1 MNRPTGRLV
10 FACVASLLVLSIAT
24 ATATAKA
31 RKARAVDPVSCG
43 QTITSD
49 TKLTSNVGPCP
60 GVGLIIAADHV
71 RLDLNG
77 HTVTGDPQARTADSA
92 GILFRDVS
100 HSSVFDG
107 TVQQFDAGVAINGGS
122 KNTVRNITARDN
134 INYRVV
140 TGRDV
145 ETGSCDLGDGI
156 TADNSSNNRIERNQV
171 LHNGPFSGISLI
183 DNSDGNRVSR
193 NVVLNNDVVNL
204 PPTGDS
210 TGCGAPFSRPVQDI
224 GIRIEGPSADHNR
237 VERNQVV
244 NSAIDGIT
252 IHGFVYNPDPPEG
265 GGPPPPPQD
274 PNTGNLIVRN
284 LVADTGRDTHN
295 QDPQADGISVLRQG
309 PSSVV
314 GVSQGNTIT
323 RNTVVRSFRNGIFLG
338 PPTQPGPIAG
348 NTVTRNVVRDSLVDG
363 IVLPCSRPGPPG
375 SPPPA
380 CVINSTIVGNTARG
394 SGGYDG
400 RDNNTSPPCDNN
412 TWSMNAFQFV
422 NQACVDPDATVK
434 PPPPLPAP

>member
-1 MNRPTGRLV
+1 M
-10 FACVASLLVLSIAT
+10 
-24 ATATAKA
+24 
-31 RKARAVDPVSCG
+31 
-43 QTITSD
+43 
-49 TKLTSNVGPCP
+49 
-60 GVGLIIAADHV
+60 
-71 RLDLNG
+71 
-77 HTVTGDPQARTADSA
+77 
-92 GILFRDVS
+92 
-100 HSSVFDG
+100 
-107 TVQQFDAGVAINGGS
+107 
-122 KNTVRNITARDN
+122 
-134 INYRVV
+134 
-140 TGRDV
+140 
-145 ETGSCDLGDGI
+145 
-156 TADNSSNNRIERNQV
+156 
-171 LHNGPFSGISLI
+171 
-183 DNSDGNRVSR
+183 SR
-193 NVVLNNDVVNL
+193 NVVLDNNV
-204 PPTGDS
+204 PSRTPTLQNA
-210 TGCGAPFSRPVQDI
+210 GCGRVVQDI
-224 GIRIEGPSADHNR
+224 GIRIEGPGANDNR
-237 VERNQVV
+237 VERNQIT
-244 NSAIDGIT
+244 NSALDGIT
-252 IHGFVYNPDPPEG
+252 IHGFVYNPRMGPPE
-265 GGPPPPPQD
+265 D

-309 PSSVV
+309 PNSVV

-323 RNTVVRSFRNGIFLG
+323 RNTVVRSFRHGIFLG

-363 IVLPCSRPGPPG
+363 IVLPCARPGPPG